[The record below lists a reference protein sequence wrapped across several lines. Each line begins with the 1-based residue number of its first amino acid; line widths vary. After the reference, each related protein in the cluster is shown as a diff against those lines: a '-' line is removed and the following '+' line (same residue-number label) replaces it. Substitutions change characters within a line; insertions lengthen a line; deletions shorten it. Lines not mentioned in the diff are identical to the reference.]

1 MGQPAELGRSPPP
14 PTSRRRGVYLIPAVI
29 IFLWTQFALFPRL
42 LSSDHPATQKL
53 SQHRLEQLEHSL
65 QACSALHRPPIE
77 YEQPTGLNRG
87 NPRWSAKTG
96 QSQAI
101 VLRNAT
107 LFDGDHTLDHP
118 VDITFHRGII
128 TDIIPTA
135 QHDSIPEDHDALV
148 LDLEGRFVTPGLV
161 DMHSHHIAGSSPD
174 VRAVEDVNE
183 IHPEFGP
190 LTPYVRALDALKA
203 YDPVAA
209 IVASG
214 GVTSSLILPGSANI
228 MGGEAVPVKNVRRDE
243 AGEELVEELLL
254 EHGVPKEERRRYMK
268 MACGENPKD
277 VYGHTRMG
285 NAFLFRKQMDSARQ
299 LLVKQDDW
307 CLAAAAAY
315 ETGDERAIADLVK
328 DGGLPTDIA
337 LESSVA
343 MLRGQVGINIHCYE
357 SEDIEAML
365 RHSEE
370 FGFRI
375 QAFHH
380 ALEAW
385 RVPDTI
391 KNSGQNI
398 TVATF
403 SHFAHYKHEAYDA
416 TLYAGRILTE
426 HGVPVAYKSDGSNE
440 FLNAKY
446 LLSQAAEAHSFGLPE
461 AQALQSVTSIPARS
475 LELAHRIGYARPG
488 YDADLVVWDS
498 HPLANGA
505 TPLQVYI
512 DGRATLNTTID
523 QAKFIETTLSA
534 PSSRPQPII
543 TERTSVCDQAS
554 RAGANLII
562 TGITKTLIPGLHP
575 QSNADNLTL
584 VLSAGRIA
592 CFGPA
597 SECLGSAA
605 ADSTAI
611 HLQNGHILPG
621 LTAVTAGLGL
631 QDIIMEPST
640 GDGIVSGS
648 TPKTIIYAKHG
659 LHPGGSKD
667 LQRAKLGGI
676 TTAITAPLVT
686 ADVPVFL
693 RGVSVAFK
701 VSPSST
707 NNTPADETSTSD
719 ESQTLLDRAVLQPDV
734 GLHIQI
740 GQTGKTESTPTISS
754 QIGLLR
760 RLLAGSHHPTT
771 SSPPEQYPQQD
782 MEVYTQVAN
791 GTLPLI
797 IHVLNHHDILHLVQL
812 KRDFP
817 ATDLILFG
825 ATEAPLV
832 ARELAAARIP
842 VLFTGLRPN
851 PDTWE
856 VKEALVGDPLT
867 EAGLK
872 VLVEAGVKVGLAQAG
887 WSDSGIHNL
896 GVDAGFAAKV
906 AGLSEQ
912 RAVDLVSREVREILH
927 LDGGSSAGVEGGG
940 DGGYGGDFVVYEG
953 NPLEW
958 GASVVLTVDGVRS
971 AVVECW
977 PEAS

>member
-1 MGQPAELGRSPPP
+1 MGQPGELGRVPSSPP
-14 PTSRRRGVYLIPAVI
+14 SRRWGLYLLPAVV
-29 IFLWTQFALFPRL
+29 IFLWSQFTFFPRL
-42 LSSDHPATQKL
+42 QSSDHPATQKL
-53 SQHRLEQLEHSL
+53 SQHRLAQLEDHL
-65 QACSALHRPPIE
+65 QACSQLHRPPIE
-77 YEQPTGLNRG
+77 YEQPPVATRE
-87 NPRWSAKTG
+87 NPRWNAKTG

-101 VLRNAT
+101 LLRNAT
-107 LFDGDHTLDHP
+107 LFDGERTLDHP
-118 VDITFHRGII
+118 VDITFTKGVI
-128 TDIIPTA
+128 THITPTA
-135 QHDSIPEDHDALV
+135 HDNSISEPQDALV
-148 LDLEGRFVTPGLV
+148 FDLDGRFVTPGLV

-174 VRAVEDVNE
+174 VHAVEDVNE
-183 IHPEFGP
+183 MHPDFGP
-190 LTPYVRALDALKA
+190 LTPYVTALDALKA
-203 YDPVAA
+203 YDIVSA

-214 GVTSSLILPGSANI
+214 GVTASLILPGSANI
-228 MGGEAVPVKNVRRDE
+228 MGGEAVPVKNLRRDE
-243 AGEELVEELLL
+243 SGEELVEELLL

-268 MACGENPKD
+268 MACGENPKN

-285 NAFLFRKQMDSARQ
+285 NSFLFRQQMDRARQ
-299 LLVKQDDW
+299 LRQKQDDW

-315 ETGDERAIADLVK
+315 ETGDEKAIAELVRG
-328 DGGLPTDIA
+328 GGLPTDIS

-416 TLYAGRILTE
+416 TLYAGNILAE

-446 LLSQAAEAHSFGLPE
+446 LLSQAAEAHSFGLAE
-461 AQALQSVTSIPARS
+461 ALALQSVTSIPARS
-475 LELAHRIGYARPG
+475 LELAHRIGYAQPG
-488 YDADLVVWDS
+488 YDADLVIWDS

-512 DGRATLNTTID
+512 DGRATLSTTVLSTSSQTPTPPPTRPVPLTSDKTAICD
-523 QAKFIETTLSA
+523 SASA
-534 PSSRPQPII
+534 PDA
-543 TERTSVCDQAS
+543 TV
-554 RAGANLII
+554 II
-562 TGITKTLIPGLHP
+562 TGITKTLLPGLRP
-575 QSNADNLTL
+575 QTNTDNLTL
-584 VLSAGRIA
+584 VLSAGRIT
-592 CFGPA
+592 
-597 SECLGSAA
+597 CLGAETDCRASAGSA
-605 ADSTAI
+605 TPI
-611 HLQNGHILPG
+611 HLHDGHLLPG

-631 QDIIMEPST
+631 QDIVMEPST
-640 GDGIVSGS
+640 GDGIVPA
-648 TPKTIIYAKHG
+648 TTTDLIYAKHG
-659 LHPGGSKD
+659 LHPTGSKD

-676 TTAITAPLVT
+676 TTAITAPL
-686 ADVPVFL
+686 APSEGPIFL
-693 RGVSVAFK
+693 RGVSVAFQ
-701 VSPSST
+701 VSST
-707 NNTPADETSTSD
+707 SSDSNTTTT
-719 ESQTLLDRAVLQPDV
+719 TLLDRAILTPDV
-734 GLHIQI
+734 ALHIHV
-740 GQTGKTESTPTISS
+740 GEAGKTANTPTISA

-760 RLLAGSHHPTT
+760 RILAHESLHQLDETLH
-771 SSPPEQYPQQD
+771 EQI
-782 MEVYTQVAN
+782 TN
-791 GTLPLI
+791 GTLPLV
-797 IHVLNHHDILHLVQL
+797 IHTRNHHDILHLIHL

-817 ATDLILFG
+817 AVDLILFG

-856 VKEALVGDPLT
+856 VKDAVVGPPLT
-867 EAGLK
+867 APGLQT
-872 VLVEAGVKVGLAQAG
+872 LLAAGVKVGLAQAA

-896 GVDAGFAAKV
+896 GTDAGFAARV
-906 AGLSEQ
+906 VEGLSEEK
-912 RAVDLVSREVREILH
+912 AVGLVSWEVEDILH
-927 LDGGSSAGVEGGG
+927 LRKGDKEQEEGH
-940 DGGYGGDFVVYEG
+940 GGDFVVYEG

-958 GASVVLTVDGVRS
+958 GASVVLTVDQAARS
-971 AVVECW
+971 VVECW

>member
-1 MGQPAELGRSPPP
+1 MGQPTELGRSPPV
-14 PTSRRRGVYLIPAVI
+14 PTSRRRGLYLIPAVI

-42 LSSDHPATQKL
+42 LSSDLPATQKL
-53 SQHRLEQLEHSL
+53 SQHRLEQLERHL
-65 QACSALHRPPIE
+65 QACSALHRPPVG
-77 YEQPTGLNRG
+77 YEEPTGLNVNRG

-118 VDITFHRGII
+118 VDITFHKGII
-128 TDIIPTA
+128 TQIVPTA
-135 QHDSIPEDHDALV
+135 HQDSHLDDHDALV

-183 IHPEFGP
+183 IHPDFGP
-190 LTPYVRALDALKA
+190 LTPYVKALDALKA

-254 EHGVPKEERRRYMK
+254 EHGVPKEQRRRYMK

-307 CLAAAAAY
+307 CLAAAAAS

-385 RVPDTI
+385 RVPETI

-416 TLYAGRILTE
+416 TLYAGKILTE

-461 AQALQSVTSIPARS
+461 IQALQSVTSIPARS

-498 HPLANGA
+498 HPLSNGA

-523 QAKFIETTLSA
+523 QLKSVPTTLSA
-534 PSSRPQPII
+534 PSSRLQPLL
-543 TERTSVCDQAS
+543 TERTSICDQAS
-554 RAGANLII
+554 RADANLII
-562 TGITKTLIPGLHP
+562 TGITKALIPDLHP
-575 QSNADNLTL
+575 QSNTDNLTL
-584 VLSAGRIA
+584 VLSGGRIA
-592 CFGPA
+592 CLGPA
-597 SECLGSAA
+597 TECLAPA
-605 ADSTAI
+605 ADDRTAI

-640 GDGIVSGS
+640 GDGIVSGPA
-648 TPKTIIYAKHG
+648 PKTIIYAKHG

-686 ADVPVFL
+686 DGMPVFL
-693 RGVSVAFK
+693 RGISVAFK

-707 NNTPADETSTSD
+707 ITTTTAADEPSPR
-719 ESQTLLDRAVLQPDV
+719 ENQTLLDRAILHPDV
-734 GLHIQI
+734 GLHIHI
-740 GQTGKTESTPTISS
+740 GQTGKTENTPTVSA

-760 RLLAGSHHPTT
+760 RFLAGGHHA
-771 SSPPEQYPQQD
+771 SSSAPSSQTHPD
-782 MEVYTQVAN
+782 DVDAEVYAQVSN

-797 IHVLNHHDILHLVQL
+797 IHVLNRYDILHLIQL

-817 ATDLILFG
+817 DTNLILFG

-832 ARELAAARIP
+832 ARELAASRIP

-856 VKEALVGDPLT
+856 VKEAFVGDPLT
-867 EAGLK
+867 EPGLK

-887 WSDSGIHNL
+887 WSDSGVHNL

-912 RAVDLVSREVREILH
+912 RAVDLVSREVQEILH
-927 LDGGSSAGVEGGG
+927 LGGG
-940 DGGYGGDFVVYEG
+940 GGDFVVYEG

-958 GASVVLTVDGVRS
+958 GASVVLTVDGARS

>member
-1 MGQPAELGRSPPP
+1 MGQPAELGRSPPVP
-14 PTSRRRGVYLIPAVI
+14 ISRRRGLYLIPAVI

-42 LSSDHPATQKL
+42 LSSGHPATQKL
-53 SQHRLEQLEHSL
+53 SQHRLEQLELHL
-65 QACSALHRPPIE
+65 QACSTLHRPPVE
-77 YEQPTGLNRG
+77 YEQPTGLNLNRG
-87 NPRWSAKTG
+87 NPRWSAKKG

-107 LFDGDHTLDHP
+107 LFDGDLTLDHP
-118 VDITFHRGII
+118 VDITFHKGII
-128 TDIIPTA
+128 THIVPTA
-135 QHDSIPEDHDALV
+135 HHDSHLEDHDALV

-183 IHPEFGP
+183 IHPDFGP
-190 LTPYVRALDALKA
+190 LTPYVKALDALKA

-254 EHGVPKEERRRYMK
+254 EHGVPKEQRRRYMK

-307 CLAAAAAY
+307 CVAAAAAY

-385 RVPDTI
+385 RVPETI

-416 TLYAGRILTE
+416 TLYAGKILTE

-461 AQALQSVTSIPARS
+461 IQALQSVTSIPARS

-498 HPLANGA
+498 HPLSNGA

-512 DGRATLNTTID
+512 DGRATLNSTID
-523 QAKFIETTLSA
+523 QLKSVQTTLSA
-534 PSSRPQPII
+534 PSSRPQPIH

-554 RAGANLII
+554 RADANLII
-562 TGITKTLIPGLHP
+562 TGITKALIPDLHP
-575 QSNADNLTL
+575 QSNTDNLTL
-584 VLSAGRIA
+584 VLSGGRIA
-592 CFGPA
+592 CLGPA
-597 SECLGSAA
+597 TECLSNAVD
-605 ADSTAI
+605 DSTAI

-631 QDIIMEPST
+631 QDIIMESST

-648 TPKTIIYAKHG
+648 APKTIIYAKHG

-686 ADVPVFL
+686 EGVPVFL

-701 VSPSST
+701 VSPSLT
-707 NNTPADETSTSD
+707 TTPSDEPSTS
-719 ESQTLLDRAVLQPDV
+719 ENQTLLDRAILHPDV

-760 RLLAGSHHPTT
+760 RFLAGGHHL
-771 SSPPEQYPQQD
+771 SSSEPSPQD
-782 MEVYTQVAN
+782 DVEVYTQVAN

-797 IHVLNHHDILHLVQL
+797 IHVLNRYDILHLIQL

-817 ATDLILFG
+817 DTNLILFG

-832 ARELAAARIP
+832 ARELAASRIP

-867 EAGLK
+867 APGLK

-887 WSDSGIHNL
+887 WSDSGVHNL

-912 RAVDLVSREVREILH
+912 RAVDLVSREVKEILH
-927 LDGGSSAGVEGGG
+927 LGGEGGG
-940 DGGYGGDFVVYEG
+940 DIVVYEG

-958 GASVVLTVDGVRS
+958 GASVVLTVDGARS